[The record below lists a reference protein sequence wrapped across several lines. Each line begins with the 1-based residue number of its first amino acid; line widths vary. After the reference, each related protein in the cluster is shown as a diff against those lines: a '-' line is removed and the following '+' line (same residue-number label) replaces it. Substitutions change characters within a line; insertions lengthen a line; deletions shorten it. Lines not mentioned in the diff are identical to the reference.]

1 MTQILWL
8 ASYPKS
14 GNTWLRTLLANYLT
28 GAAEPVN
35 INALPTF
42 AHGDMR
48 SEPYARLAGK
58 PASSLSWAE
67 INRLRPAVH
76 RHIAGERPGIVFVKT
91 HSVLGAIDDIPTI
104 SPEVTFG
111 ALYLV
116 RNPLDVACS
125 FADHYGLTPAAGVRA
140 LCFKGLEIE
149 PKDGH
154 IRQIVA
160 DWTTHVESWQRAP
173 GLYLHVLRYEDLLA
187 DPEKTFGRVLDF
199 LRIKRDAARLARAV
213 RHAAFD
219 VLAAQEAASGFIER
233 SKNATRFFRRGL
245 AGGWRDELT
254 QADAEALIACHR
266 PLMLRLGYLTEAGE
280 VRP

>member
-14 GNTWLRTLLANYLT
+14 GNTWLRALLANYLS
-28 GAAEPVN
+28 GAAEPVA
-35 INALPTF
+35 INSLPSF

-58 PASSLSWAE
+58 PASVLTWEE

-76 RHIAGERPGIVFVKT
+76 RALADQRPGIVFVKT
-91 HSVLGAIDDIPTI
+91 HSVLGSIDDIPTI
-104 SPEVTFG
+104 TPGVTFG
-111 ALYLV
+111 AIYVV

-154 IRQIVA
+154 IRQIVG
-160 DWTTHVESWQRAP
+160 DWTTHVESWERAP
-173 GLYLHVLRYEDLLA
+173 GLYLHIVRYEDLLA
-187 DPEKTFGRVLDF
+187 APEPTLGRMLDF
-199 LRIKRDAARLARAV
+199 LRIRNDPERLTRAV

-219 VLAAQEAASGFIER
+219 TLAAQEAASGFIER
-233 SKNATRFFRRGL
+233 SKNAKRFFRRGA
-245 AGGWRDELT
+245 AGGWREELT
-254 QADAEALIACHR
+254 GQEAEMMIASHR
-266 PLMLRLGYLTEAGE
+266 PLMRRLGYLTEAGG

>member
-14 GNTWLRTLLANYLT
+14 GNTWLRALLANYLT
-28 GAAEPVN
+28 DAAEPVR
-35 INALPTF
+35 INSLPSF

-48 SEPYARLAGK
+48 SEPYTQLAGR
-58 PASSLSWAE
+58 PASSLAWDE

-76 RHIAGERPGIVFVKT
+76 RHLAGVRTGVVFVKT
-91 HSVLGAIDDIPTI
+91 HSVLGAIDDVPTI
-104 SPEVTFG
+104 TPDVTFG
-111 ALYLV
+111 AIYVV

-125 FADHYGLTPAAGVRA
+125 FADHYGLTRTGGVRA

-154 IRQIVA
+154 IRQVIA
-160 DWTTHVESWQRAP
+160 DWTTHVESWQGAP
-173 GLYLHVLRYEDLLA
+173 GLYLLTVRYEDLLTA
-187 DPEKTFGRVLDF
+187 PTATFGKVLAF
-199 LRIKRDAARLARAV
+199 LRIGKDEQRLERAV

-219 VLAAQEAASGFIER
+219 ALAAQESMGGFVER
-233 SKNATRFFRRGL
+233 SKSARRFFRRGV
-245 AGGWRDELT
+245 AGGWRDELARED
-254 QADAEALIACHR
+254 ADALIACHR

>member
-14 GNTWLRTLLANYLT
+14 GNTWLRALLANYLT
-28 GAAEPVN
+28 GGAEPVA
-35 INALPTF
+35 INSLPVF

-58 PASSLSWAE
+58 PAAALTWGE

-76 RHIAGERPGIVFVKT
+76 RHLAGERPGIVFVKT
-91 HSVLGAIDDIPTI
+91 HSVLGSIDDIPTI
-104 SPEVTFG
+104 TPDVTFG
-111 ALYLV
+111 AVYVV

-125 FADHYGLTPAAGVRA
+125 LADHYGLTPAAGVRS
-140 LCFKGLEIE
+140 LCFRGLEIE

-154 IRQIVA
+154 IRQVVA

-173 GLYLHVLRYEDLLA
+173 GLYLHVVRYEDLLA
-187 DPEKTFGRVLDF
+187 APEATFARVLEF
-199 LRIKRDAARLARAV
+199 LRIRKEPDRLARAI

-219 VLAAQEAASGFIER
+219 ALAAQEAAKGFIER
-233 SKNATRFFRRGL
+233 SKSAERFFRRGT
-245 AGGWRDELT
+245 AGGWREELSREE
-254 QADAEALIACHR
+254 ADAMIACHR